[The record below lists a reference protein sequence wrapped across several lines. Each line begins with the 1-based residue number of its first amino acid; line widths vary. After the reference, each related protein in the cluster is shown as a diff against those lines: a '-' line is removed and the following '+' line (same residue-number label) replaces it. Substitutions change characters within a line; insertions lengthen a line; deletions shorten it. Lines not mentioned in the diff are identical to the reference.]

1 MGDIPRKEAGFV
13 EWSGNLIA
21 VSKTNI
27 TEWDL
32 PEARLTELET
42 LHGRFKPLY
51 EKCQT
56 NGHTALDTQAKNE
69 VKAAL
74 IKKEQDFIRFHLQ
87 NNEEM
92 TDAGREA
99 LRIPIHD
106 TKPTHH
112 PPPDSHPVIGV
123 ESCNPFELI
132 LHIRDSKS
140 GKHARP
146 AYTNGAVLFWS
157 VSDTPITNQ
166 EELTTSELVTR
177 TPYILSFSPAER
189 GKMVYMAGRWQITAG
204 KKGPWSEVVS
214 AVIP

>member
-1 MGDIPRKEAGFV
+1 MGDIPRKEAEFV

-21 VSKTNI
+21 VSKANI
-27 TEWDL
+27 TEWGL
-32 PEARLTELET
+32 PEAQVTDLET
-42 LHGRFKPLY
+42 LHGQFKTLY

-56 NGHTALDTQAKNE
+56 RAHTALDTQVKNE

-87 NNEEM
+87 NNEKM
-92 TDAGREA
+92 TNAGREA
-99 LRIPIHD
+99 LRISIRD

-112 PPPDSHPVIGV
+112 PPPDSHPVIST
-123 ESCNPFELI
+123 ESRNPLELI

-140 GKHARP
+140 GKRARP

-166 EELTTSELVTR
+166 EELKTSALVTR
-177 TPYILSFSPAER
+177 TPYIMSFSPTER
-189 GKMVYMAGRWQITAG
+189 GKIVYMAGRWQIAGG
-204 KKGPWSEVVS
+204 KKASWSEVES